1 MAPGG
6 NDDEDSSDDDDD
18 DEDVSSDVAVVA
30 LVGASV
36 WETRPWWRPWP
47 PAWATVSTR
56 QAGFDELHPT
66 IASAHTATAPRRQS
80 TCR

>member
-1 MAPGG
+1 
-6 NDDEDSSDDDDD
+6 
-18 DEDVSSDVAVVA
+18 
-30 LVGASV
+30 
-36 WETRPWWRPWP
+36 
-47 PAWATVSTR
+47 VSTR